1 MSEAWTHA
9 VVVDPR
15 ELERRAAENAE
26 ALRQLAADNARL
38 RVSRARQRRVV
49 QVVAVLFLV
58 VSAALAGQST
68 HVALQSTRLERT
80 ADEAREQRRVAR
92 RANAALTALTRTH
105 DQILAASE
113 KAPAVGSKSWGRR
126 FTVTKY
132 LPRSPAYGKFNDG
145 LTSTMMK
152 ADPDARIIAVDP
164 KLIPYGSWVW
174 IEDLGWYQAQDCGS
188 AIKGF
193 RLDVLTATEDD
204 AMTFGKQD
212 KFVIVVPE
220 GERSL
225 G

>member
-1 MSEAWTHA
+1 MSDAWNHA

-15 ELERRAAENAE
+15 ELERSAAEIAR
-26 ALRQLAADNARL
+26 ALQRLEEENARL
-38 RVSRARQRRVV
+38 RASRLRHRRLVRM
-49 QVVAVLFLV
+49 VAAACLGI
-58 VSAALAGQST
+58 SAALAWQST
-68 HVALQSTRLERT
+68 HVATQSTALARKAE
-80 ADEAREQRRVAR
+80 EAREQRRVAR
-92 RANAALTALTRTH
+92 HASAALTALTRTH
-105 DQILAASE
+105 DQILAASA

-132 LPRSPAYGKFNDG
+132 IPRSPAYGKDNDG

-174 IEDLGWYQAQDCGS
+174 IEDLGWYQAQDCGG

-204 AMTFGKQD
+204 AMTFGRQD
-212 KFVIVVPE
+212 KFVIVVPQD
-220 GERSL
+220 ERSL

>member
-1 MSEAWTHA
+1 VSETWTHA

-15 ELERRAAENAE
+15 ELRQLTAEITRLRG
-26 ALRQLAADNARL
+26 LRQRH
-38 RVSRARQRRVV
+38 RSMVG
-49 QVVAVLFLV
+49 AVLALCGLV
-58 VSAALAGQST
+58 AGGLGFQSM
-68 HVALQSTRLERT
+68 RLTMRT
-80 ADEAREQRRVAR
+80 NEVREQRTEVREQRNAVREHRKISR
-92 RANAALTALTRTH
+92 RANTALRVLTRSH
-105 DQILAASE
+105 DQILAATVQ
-113 KAPAVGSKSWGRR
+113 APSVGTKSWGRR

-132 LPRSPAYGKFNDG
+132 LPRSAAYGKDNDG

-164 KLIPYGSWVW
+164 QLIPYGSGGG

-193 RLDVLTATEDD
+193 RLDVMTATEDD
-204 AMTFGKQD
+204 AMSFGKQD
-212 KFVIVVPE
+212 RFVIVVP